1 MKTTTADQTAKEGIY
16 PLTVLYDGACPVC
29 NLEMDNIKARNV
41 DGQLK
46 FVDISAA
53 FFDSAPYGV
62 STLEM
67 NRIIHA
73 QRADGTLVSGVEVLR
88 LAYNAVGLGHW
99 AAPTAWPLVKPL
111 ADAAYAV
118 FARNRYGFSA
128 MFTPVLERIRIARAA
143 QRTAKAAAACKDGTC
158 RTDPSDTNNAANHTI
173 NHAINH
179 SSNINQ

>member
-1 MKTTTADQTAKEGIY
+1 MKTTAANATANATVKATANPAVY

-41 DGQLK
+41 DGRLK

-53 FFDSAPYGV
+53 FFDPAPYGV

-67 NRIIHA
+67 NRIIYA
-73 QRADGTLVSGVEVLR
+73 LRADGTLVAGVEVLR
-88 LAYNAVGLGHW
+88 LAYSAVGLGHW

-111 ADAAYAV
+111 ADATYAV

-128 MFTPVLERIRIARAA
+128 IFMPVLTWLRTARAA
-143 QRTAKAAAACKDGTC
+143 RRAVKAATACHDGACGMPQPTA
-158 RTDPSDTNNAANHTI
+158 TQAKHT
-173 NHAINH
+173 
-179 SSNINQ
+179 